1 MKESKIASLE
11 TELEESS
18 RFGGSNEQ
26 LNALRKAKH
35 DLQMKVKEQVRN
47 FRHFRASQ
55 ISK

>member
-11 TELEESS
+11 AELEESS

-35 DLQMKVKEQVRN
+35 DLQIKVKEQVRTS
-47 FRHFRASQ
+47 RHSLVS
-55 ISK
+55 ISSK